1 MKGCVLYRLYQGF
14 VLGVT
19 GRYRALMDGG
29 GFVAGGCVGADGS
42 CRLGLVGLWAG

>member
-14 VLGVT
+14 VLGVE
-19 GRYRALMDGG
+19 AVMDGG
-29 GFVAGGCVGADGS
+29 GVVAGGWVGADGS